1 MEKYFEDGISKCLYA
16 FNYDDEDGNKVDILS
31 TCDENGV
38 NYNTIFEN
46 GILAGRSIMV
56 EIKDG
61 YNFHNLYEPSIIRYD
76 EDGEIWSR
84 EYYVLGKYITDNKNE
99 FFKMKEKCINLSI
112 LKSINKIRS
121 ISKLEKYK
129 VFLEYYLYYDT
140 DTHDEETINKYN
152 EALDKLESRL
162 IILKLEQA

>member
-1 MEKYFEDGISKCLYA
+1 MERKFEDGISKCLYA
-16 FNYDDEDGNKVDILS
+16 FNYDDEDGNKVDVLS
-31 TCDENGV
+31 TYDENGV

-84 EYYVLGKYITDNKNE
+84 EYYVLGEYITDNKNE
-99 FFKMKEKCINLSI
+99 FFFFIEKCMNL
-112 LKSINKIRS
+112 
-121 ISKLEKYK
+121 
-129 VFLEYYLYYDT
+129 
-140 DTHDEETINKYN
+140 
-152 EALDKLESRL
+152 
-162 IILKLEQA
+162 

>member
-1 MEKYFEDGISKCLYA
+1 MDKKFEDGISKCLCA
-16 FNYDDEDGNKVDILS
+16 FNYDDEYGNKVDVLS

-38 NYNTIFEN
+38 NYNTIIEN
-46 GILAGRSIMV
+46 GMLAGRSMMV

-129 VFLEYYLYYDT
+129 VFLEYYLCYDT
-140 DTHDEETINKYN
+140 DPRDEETINKYN

>member
-1 MEKYFEDGISKCLYA
+1 MERKFEDGISKCLCA
-16 FNYDDEDGNKVDILS
+16 FNYDDEYGNKVDVLS
-31 TCDENGV
+31 TYDENGV
-38 NYNTIFEN
+38 NYNTIIEN

-129 VFLEYYLYYDT
+129 VFLEYYLCYDT
-140 DTHDEETINKYN
+140 DLHDEETINKYN

>member
-1 MEKYFEDGISKCLYA
+1 M
-16 FNYDDEDGNKVDILS
+16 NKVDILS

-38 NYNTIFEN
+38 NYNTIIEN
-46 GILAGRSIMV
+46 GMLAGRSIMV

-84 EYYVLGKYITDNKNE
+84 EYYVLGEYITDNKNE
-99 FFKMKEKCINLSI
+99 FFKMKEKCMNLSI

-129 VFLEYYLYYDT
+129 VFLEYYLCYDT
-140 DTHDEETINKYN
+140 NSWEDEVINKYN

>member
-1 MEKYFEDGISKCLYA
+1 MEKYFKDGISKCLYA
-16 FNYDDEDGNKVDILS
+16 FNYDDEDGNKVDVLS
-31 TCDENGV
+31 TYDENGV

-121 ISKLEKYK
+121 VSKLEKYK
-129 VFLEYYLYYDT
+129 VFLEYYLCYDT
-140 DTHDEETINKYN
+140 DPHDEETINKYN
-152 EALDKLESRL
+152 KALDKLESRL

>member
-1 MEKYFEDGISKCLYA
+1 MEKKFEDGISKCLYA
-16 FNYDDEDGNKVDILS
+16 FNYDDEDGNKVDVLS

-38 NYNTIFEN
+38 NYNIIIEN

-129 VFLEYYLYYDT
+129 VFLEYYLCYDT
-140 DTHDEETINKYN
+140 DPHDEETINKYN
-152 EALDKLESRL
+152 KALDKLESRL

>member
-1 MEKYFEDGISKCLYA
+1 MEKKFEDGISKCLYA
-16 FNYDDEDGNKVDILS
+16 FNYDDEDGNKVDVLS

-38 NYNTIFEN
+38 NYNTIIEN

-129 VFLEYYLYYDT
+129 VFLEYYLCYDT

>member
-1 MEKYFEDGISKCLYA
+1 MEKKFEDGISKCLCA
-16 FNYDDEDGNKVDILS
+16 FNYDDEYGNKVDVLS
-31 TCDENGV
+31 TYDENGV
-38 NYNTIFEN
+38 NYNTIIEN

-129 VFLEYYLYYDT
+129 VFLEYYLCYDT
-140 DTHDEETINKYN
+140 DPHDEETINKYF
-152 EALDKLESRL
+152 K
-162 IILKLEQA
+162 

>member
-16 FNYDDEDGNKVDILS
+16 FNYDDEYGNNVDVLS
-31 TCDENGV
+31 TYDEDGV
-38 NYNTIFEN
+38 NYNTIIEN

-112 LKSINKIRS
+112 LKSITENSGNGLILFVVTNKSCRLQVPASKYDHIRTIFHRPRRFLNIS
-121 ISKLEKYK
+121 ITKFGE
-129 VFLEYYLYYDT
+129 
-140 DTHDEETINKYN
+140 
-152 EALDKLESRL
+152 
-162 IILKLEQA
+162 

>member
-1 MEKYFEDGISKCLYA
+1 MEKKFEDGISKCLYA
-16 FNYDDEDGNKVDILS
+16 FNYDDEDGNKVDVLS

-38 NYNTIFEN
+38 NYNTIIEN
-46 GILAGRSIMV
+46 GMLAGRSIMV

-129 VFLEYYLYYDT
+129 VFLEYYLCYDT
-140 DTHDEETINKYN
+140 DPHDEETINKYN

>member
-1 MEKYFEDGISKCLYA
+1 MEKKFEDGISKCLYA
-16 FNYDDEDGNKVDILS
+16 FNYDDE
-31 TCDENGV
+31 NGV
-38 NYNTIFEN
+38 NYNTRIEN
-46 GILAGRSIMV
+46 VMLAGRSIMV

-129 VFLEYYLYYDT
+129 VFLEYYLCYDT
-140 DTHDEETINKYN
+140 DPHDEETINKYN

>member
-1 MEKYFEDGISKCLYA
+1 MEKYFKDGISKCLYA
-16 FNYDDEDGNKVDILS
+16 FNYDDEDGNKVDVLS

-84 EYYVLGKYITDNKNE
+84 EYYVLGEYITNNKKE
-99 FFKMKEKCINLSI
+99 FFEMKEKCMNLSI

-129 VFLEYYLYYDT
+129 VFLEYYLCYDT
-140 DTHDEETINKYN
+140 DPHDEETINKYN

>member
-1 MEKYFEDGISKCLYA
+1 MEKKFEDGISKCLCA
-16 FNYDDEDGNKVDILS
+16 FNYDDEYGNKVDVLS
-31 TCDENGV
+31 TYDENGV
-38 NYNTIFEN
+38 NYNTIIEN

-84 EYYVLGKYITDNKNE
+84 EYYVLGKYITDNKKE
-99 FFKMKEKCINLSI
+99 FFEMKEKCMNLSI
-112 LKSINKIRS
+112 LKSINKIKS

-129 VFLEYYLYYDT
+129 VFLEYYLCYDT
-140 DTHDEETINKYN
+140 DPHDEETINKYS

>member
-1 MEKYFEDGISKCLYA
+1 MEKYYEYGISKWLYA
-16 FNYDDEDGNKVDILS
+16 FNYDDEYGNKVDVLS

-84 EYYVLGKYITDNKNE
+84 EYYVLGEYITDNKNE

-129 VFLEYYLYYDT
+129 VFLEYYLCYDN
-140 DTHDEETINKYN
+140 DPHDEETINKYN